1 MNPIVN
7 LKTVVWEQ
15 ILLMEVTLFLTR
27 IKRKRGWKEVGSAEQ
42 WRLVNQK
49 YLQNKKI
56 SGYCGFGCVQV
67 KRR

>member
-1 MNPIVN
+1 
-7 LKTVVWEQ
+7 
-15 ILLMEVTLFLTR
+15 MEVTMFLTR

-42 WRLVNQK
+42 WRSVNQK
-49 YLQNKKI
+49 YLQKEKI